1 MAEFL
6 AYRVMEGKLALKDVP
21 QQLSRQVQ
29 EIIDQ
34 QKNSPVLEA

>member
-6 AYRVMEGKLALKDVP
+6 AYRVMEGKLALEDVP
-21 QQLSRQVQ
+21 WQLAGQVQ

-34 QKNSPVLEA
+34 QKGESK